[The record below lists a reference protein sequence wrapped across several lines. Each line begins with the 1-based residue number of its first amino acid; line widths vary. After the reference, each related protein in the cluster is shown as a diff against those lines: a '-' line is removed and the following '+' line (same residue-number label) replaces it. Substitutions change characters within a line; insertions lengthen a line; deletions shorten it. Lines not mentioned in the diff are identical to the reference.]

1 MEQEPETQKEK
12 APVKA
17 ETDEKSLT
25 DTKAFFDNF
34 VAQQTDNQSIQIAKA
49 KDKISELEA
58 KIEKAK
64 ATQKQQNNIAD
75 ICKSVIDSKAY
86 PALSPIISAIAK
98 QSEKSA
104 NKKDKKIKRSEK
116 KIKKQ
121 LKKIKKFERR
131 LKRAGLLKSFISS
144 LKNSDEKQT
153 AFVDGMK
160 ALQQDGLISAK
171 DKLEKTVSKLDK
183 LNNKLQDTGIT
194 ETDKIKL
201 GTKIKKMESKRDKL
215 IDKISNLNKLDQSLN
230 KLAKTGLIDSKV
242 DELANTTIETAE
254 KSAMNA
260 STLSDVIDDIMLVG
274 AASIDKVLDEEKTQT
289 KDNSVNFEK
298 TDKQPEK
305 ENVKQTEK
313 QLMIEHPVRKQVTQQ
328 QMKKLIDSGMPLT
341 AVKKDNKLYAV
352 FEKAD
357 VEKVNNILAQQQQ
370 KRGR

>member
-1 MEQEPETQKEK
+1 MEQENAKQE
-12 APVKA
+12 ALVKA
-17 ETDEKSLT
+17 ETDEKSLN

-34 VAQQTDNQSIQIAKA
+34 VAEQTDNQSIQIAKA

-58 KIEKAK
+58 TIEKIK

-75 ICKSVIDSKAY
+75 VCKSVIDSKAY

-121 LKKIKKFERR
+121 RKKIKKLERR

-160 ALQQDGLISAK
+160 ALQQDSLISAK
-171 DKLEKTVSKLDK
+171 DKLEKTVSKLNE
-183 LNNKLQDTGIT
+183 LNNRLQDTGIT

-215 IDKISNLNKLDQSLN
+215 VEKINNLTELDQSLN
-230 KLAKTGLIDSKV
+230 KLAKIELVDSKV
-242 DELANTTIETAE
+242 DELANTTVETAE
-254 KSAMNA
+254 KSAMKA
-260 STLSDVIDDIMLVG
+260 SDLSEVIDDIML
-274 AASIDKVLDEEKTQT
+274 AAPTSIDKVLDEEKTQT
-289 KDNSVNFEK
+289 KDNSVNLEK
-298 TDKQPEK
+298 SEKQPTEQK
-305 ENVKQTEK
+305 SEQTEK
-313 QLMIEHPVRKQVTQQ
+313 KIMIEQPVKTQVTQQ

-352 FEKAD
+352 FDKSD
-357 VEKVNNILAQQQQ
+357 VEKVNKVLAQQEQ

>member
-1 MEQEPETQKEK
+1 MEQETETQKEK

-34 VAQQTDNQSIQIAKA
+34 VAEQTDNQSMKIAKA

-75 ICKSVIDSKAY
+75 VCKSVIDSKTY
-86 PALSPIISAIAK
+86 PALFPIISAIAK

-121 LKKIKKFERR
+121 RKKIKKFERR
-131 LKRAGLLKSFISS
+131 LKKAGLLKSFISS
-144 LKNSDEKQT
+144 LKNSHEKQT

-160 ALQQDGLISAK
+160 ALQQDSLISAK
-171 DKLEKTVSKLDK
+171 DKLEKTVSKLNE

-215 IDKISNLNKLDQSLN
+215 VGKINNLNELDQSLN
-230 KLAKTGLIDSKV
+230 KLAKIELIDSKV
-242 DELANTTIETAE
+242 EELTNTTVETAE
-254 KSAMNA
+254 KSAMKA
-260 STLSDVIDDIMLVG
+260 SNLSDVIDDIMLVG
-274 AASIDKVLDEEKTQT
+274 AASIDKVLNEEKIQT
-289 KDNSVNFEK
+289 KDNSVN
-298 TDKQPEK
+298 PEK
-305 ENVKQTEK
+305 ANEHQAEQKSEQTEK
-313 QLMIEHPVRKQVTQQ
+313 KILIEQPVKRQVTQQ

-357 VEKVNNILAQQQQ
+357 VEKVDKILAQQQQ